1 MVKEIRQRNEQVK
14 PNERGLRVLR
24 ENFPGCFRADGTFD
38 LVRFQEAIK
47 ETTDVVSEG
56 YELKF
61 LGKEYAKMLAAL
73 DTETVLVPDEEQ
85 NAQPENVASGNIYL
99 SGDNLDGLKHLLK
112 SYAHSVKCIYIDPPY
127 NTGSDGF
134 VYNDTFAFTTAELV
148 QKLGIDEE
156 EAARILDMTTRGS
169 ASHSAWLTFMYAR
182 LLLARDL
189 LKRDGVIFLSI
200 DENEHSNLQLI
211 CNDIFG
217 EENFAGEII
226 WCNSSKNDQAYI
238 SIQHEYILAY
248 VRDKSVNIGDWTEKK
263 EGTDEIFRAF
273 DKFHKEYGDDWEKIH
288 QAALKW
294 YKQFPPSNPIY
305 DSKHYSYMDDVK
317 GVYFPSDISGPNYGQ
332 YRYELLHPITHK
344 PCKEPA
350 SGWRFPKE
358 KMDMLVQKR
367 MIQFGE
373 NETTVPK
380 NKTYLI
386 DTLEQGLTSIK
397 YKDGRVAS
405 KQLAKLFDGNFMFSN
420 PKDAELL
427 GKLFEAVHIDDGDIV
442 CDFFGGS
449 STTAEAVFQLAIA
462 KKERI
467 RCLVVQS
474 QDNLD
479 QLLFRV
485 TGSAKNIIKNEI
497 HLCEMKEVPHTL
509 DEIGME
515 RIRRAAKKLRAA
527 HPETQADLGFRHY
540 TLSAASQDTLDKLD
554 AFDPTRDADMFVKDN
569 WLAKFGKETVLAT
582 WLVRD
587 HYGFAKPEVLDFA
600 GYPAY
605 FMQHHLYLLDEGL
618 SEEAMEALLVR
629 YETDGTFNP
638 ENLVL
643 FGYSFTFDERASL
656 DINVR
661 RLKDTGKSLAVH
673 IDVRY

>member
-1 MVKEIRQRNEQVK
+1 MVKEIRQRNGKMK
-14 PNERGLRVLR
+14 PNEREMRVLR

-47 ETTDVVSEG
+47 ETTDIVNEG

-73 DTETVLVPDEEQ
+73 DTETVIVPDEEQ
-85 NAQPENVASGNIYL
+85 NAQTENAASGNIYL

-134 VYNDTFAFTTAELV
+134 VYNDTFAFTTADLV

-189 LKRDGVIFLSI
+189 LKRDGVIFISI
-200 DENEHSNLQLI
+200 DDNEQSNLKLV
-211 CNDIFG
+211 CDDIFG
-217 EENFAGEII
+217 EENFIAQFIWERAYSPKNDAKFVSNSHEYVLMYARNADDFQIGRLPRTQEANARYKNPDNDPRGVWKPSDLSVKTYNPECDYPITTPSGRII
-226 WCNSSKNDQAYI
+226 EPPTGRCWRLSKN
-238 SIQHEYILAY
+238 
-248 VRDKSVNIGDWTEKK
+248 
-263 EGTDEIFRAF
+263 AF
-273 DKFHKEYGDDWEKIH
+273 LERLQDNRIYFGDDGNSVPQLKRFLSELKFEGMAPTSILFYKDVGHSQEGAKEVTKIMG
-288 QAALKW
+288 A
-294 YKQFPPSNPIY
+294 
-305 DSKHYSYMDDVK
+305 
-317 GVYFPSDISGPNYGQ
+317 GVFDGPKPV
-332 YRYELLHPITHK
+332 RLLLHLLTLANLDK
-344 PCKEPA
+344 D
-350 SGWRFPKE
+350 S
-358 KMDMLVQKR
+358 LV
-367 MIQFGE
+367 
-373 NETTVPK
+373 V
-380 NKTYLI
+380 
-386 DTLEQGLTSIK
+386 
-397 YKDGRVAS
+397 
-405 KQLAKLFDGNFMFSN
+405 
-420 PKDAELL
+420 
-427 GKLFEAVHIDDGDIV
+427 
-442 CDFFGGS
+442 DFFGGS
-449 STTAEAVFQLAIA
+449 SSTAHAVMKYNVEHNTQCRYLLIQLPENVKQGSEAEKQGFH
-462 KKERI
+462 RI
-467 RCLVVQS
+467 
-474 QDNLD
+474 D
-479 QLLFRV
+479 Q
-485 TGSAKNIIKNEI
+485 
-497 HLCEMKEVPHTL
+497 
-509 DEIGME
+509 IGME
-515 RIRRAAKKLRAA
+515 RIRKTGKLLRAA

-587 HYGFAKPEVLDFA
+587 HYGFARPEVLDFA

-605 FMQHHLYLLDEGL
+605 AMPHHLYLLDEGL

>member
-38 LVRFQEAIK
+38 LVRFQEEIK

-85 NAQPENVASGNIYL
+85 NAQPENAASGNIYL

-148 QKLGIDEE
+148 QKLDIDEE

-189 LKRDGVIFLSI
+189 LKRDGVIFISI
-200 DENEHSNLQLI
+200 DDNEQSNLKLV
-211 CNDIFG
+211 CDDIFG
-217 EENFAGEII
+217 EENFIAQLIWERAYSPKNDAKFVSNSHEYVLMYARNADDFQIGRLPRTQEANARYKNPDNDPRGVWKPSDLSVKTYTPECDYPITTPSGRII
-226 WCNSSKNDQAYI
+226 EPPTGRCWRLSKN
-238 SIQHEYILAY
+238 
-248 VRDKSVNIGDWTEKK
+248 
-263 EGTDEIFRAF
+263 AF
-273 DKFHKEYGDDWEKIH
+273 LERLQDNRIYFGDDGNSVPQLKRFLSELKFEGMAPTSILFYKDVGHSQEGAKEVTKIMG
-288 QAALKW
+288 A
-294 YKQFPPSNPIY
+294 
-305 DSKHYSYMDDVK
+305 
-317 GVYFPSDISGPNYGQ
+317 GVFDGPKPV
-332 YRYELLHPITHK
+332 RLLLHLLTLANLDKDSLVVDFFAGSSSTAHALMK
-344 PCKEPA
+344 YNAEHHTKCKYV
-350 SGWRFPKE
+350 
-358 KMDMLVQKR
+358 LVQLP
-367 MIQFGE
+367 E
-373 NETTVPK
+373 NVKQGSEAEK
-380 NKTYLI
+380 QGFRRI
-386 DTLEQGLTSIK
+386 DQ
-397 YKDGRVAS
+397 
-405 KQLAKLFDGNFMFSN
+405 
-420 PKDAELL
+420 
-427 GKLFEAVHIDDGDIV
+427 
-442 CDFFGGS
+442 
-449 STTAEAVFQLAIA
+449 
-462 KKERI
+462 
-467 RCLVVQS
+467 
-474 QDNLD
+474 
-479 QLLFRV
+479 
-485 TGSAKNIIKNEI
+485 
-497 HLCEMKEVPHTL
+497 
-509 DEIGME
+509 IGME
-515 RIRRAAKKLRAA
+515 RIRKTAKILRAA

>member
-85 NAQPENVASGNIYL
+85 NAQPENAASGNIYL

-134 VYNDTFAFTTAELV
+134 VYSDTFAFTTAELV

-189 LKRDGVIFLSI
+189 LKRDGVIFISI
-200 DENEHSNLQLI
+200 DDNEQSNLKLV
-211 CNDIFG
+211 CDDIFG
-217 EENFAGEII
+217 EENFIAQLIWERAYSPKNDAKFVSNSHEYVLMYARNADDFQIGRLPRTQEANARYKNPDNDPRGVWKPSDLSVKTYNPECDYPITTPSGRII
-226 WCNSSKNDQAYI
+226 EPPTGRCWSLSKN
-238 SIQHEYILAY
+238 
-248 VRDKSVNIGDWTEKK
+248 
-263 EGTDEIFRAF
+263 AF
-273 DKFHKEYGDDWEKIH
+273 WERLQDNRIYFGDDGNSVPQLKRFLSELKFEGMAPTSILFYKDVGHSQEGAKEVTKIMG
-288 QAALKW
+288 A
-294 YKQFPPSNPIY
+294 
-305 DSKHYSYMDDVK
+305 
-317 GVYFPSDISGPNYGQ
+317 GVFDGPKPV
-332 YRYELLHPITHK
+332 RLLLHLLTLANLDKDSLVVDFFAGSSSTAHALMK
-344 PCKEPA
+344 YNAEHHTKCKYV
-350 SGWRFPKE
+350 
-358 KMDMLVQKR
+358 LVQLP
-367 MIQFGE
+367 E
-373 NETTVPK
+373 NVKQGSEAEK
-380 NKTYLI
+380 QGFRRI
-386 DTLEQGLTSIK
+386 DQ
-397 YKDGRVAS
+397 
-405 KQLAKLFDGNFMFSN
+405 
-420 PKDAELL
+420 
-427 GKLFEAVHIDDGDIV
+427 
-442 CDFFGGS
+442 
-449 STTAEAVFQLAIA
+449 
-462 KKERI
+462 
-467 RCLVVQS
+467 
-474 QDNLD
+474 
-479 QLLFRV
+479 
-485 TGSAKNIIKNEI
+485 
-497 HLCEMKEVPHTL
+497 
-509 DEIGME
+509 IGME
-515 RIRRAAKKLRAA
+515 RIRKTAKILRAA

-540 TLSAASQDTLDKLD
+540 TLSAVSEDTLDKLD

-605 FMQHHLYLLDEGL
+605 FIQHHLYLLDEGL

-629 YETDGTFNP
+629 YETDGRFNP

-656 DINVR
+656 AINVR

>member
-85 NAQPENVASGNIYL
+85 NAQPENAASGNIYL

-134 VYNDTFAFTTAELV
+134 VYSDTFAFTTAELV

-189 LKRDGVIFLSI
+189 LKRDGVIFISI
-200 DENEHSNLQLI
+200 DDNEQSNLKLV
-211 CNDIFG
+211 CDDIFG
-217 EENFAGEII
+217 EENFIAQLIWERAYSPKNDAKFVSNSHEYVLMYARNADDFQIGRLPRTQEANARYKNPDNDPRGVWKPSDLSVKTYNPECDYPITTPSGRII
-226 WCNSSKNDQAYI
+226 EPPTGRCWSLSKN
-238 SIQHEYILAY
+238 
-248 VRDKSVNIGDWTEKK
+248 
-263 EGTDEIFRAF
+263 AF
-273 DKFHKEYGDDWEKIH
+273 LERLQDNRIYFGDDGNSVPQLKRFLSELKFEGMAPTSILFYKDVGHSQEGAKEVTKIMG
-288 QAALKW
+288 A
-294 YKQFPPSNPIY
+294 
-305 DSKHYSYMDDVK
+305 
-317 GVYFPSDISGPNYGQ
+317 GVFDGPKPV
-332 YRYELLHPITHK
+332 RLLLHLLTLANLDKDSLVVDFFAGSSSTAHALMK
-344 PCKEPA
+344 YNAEHHTKCKYV
-350 SGWRFPKE
+350 
-358 KMDMLVQKR
+358 LVQLP
-367 MIQFGE
+367 E
-373 NETTVPK
+373 NVKQGSEAEK
-380 NKTYLI
+380 QGFRRI
-386 DTLEQGLTSIK
+386 DQ
-397 YKDGRVAS
+397 
-405 KQLAKLFDGNFMFSN
+405 
-420 PKDAELL
+420 
-427 GKLFEAVHIDDGDIV
+427 
-442 CDFFGGS
+442 
-449 STTAEAVFQLAIA
+449 
-462 KKERI
+462 
-467 RCLVVQS
+467 
-474 QDNLD
+474 
-479 QLLFRV
+479 
-485 TGSAKNIIKNEI
+485 
-497 HLCEMKEVPHTL
+497 
-509 DEIGME
+509 IGME
-515 RIRRAAKKLRAA
+515 RIRKTAKILRAA

-540 TLSAASQDTLDKLD
+540 TLSAVSEDTLDKLD

>member
-1 MVKEIRQRNEQVK
+1 MVKEIRQRNGKMK
-14 PNERGLRVLR
+14 PNEREMRVLR

-47 ETTDVVSEG
+47 ETTDIVNEG

-73 DTETVLVPDEEQ
+73 DTETVIVPDEEQ
-85 NAQPENVASGNIYL
+85 NAQTENAASGNIYL

-189 LKRDGVIFLSI
+189 LKRDGVIFISI
-200 DENEHSNLQLI
+200 DDNEQSNLKLV
-211 CNDIFG
+211 CDDIFG
-217 EENFAGEII
+217 EENFIAQFIWERAYSPKNDAKFVSNSHEYVLMYARNADDFQIGRLPRTQEANARYKNPDNDPRGVWKPSDLSVKTYNPECDYPITTPSGRII
-226 WCNSSKNDQAYI
+226 EPPTGRCWSLSKN
-238 SIQHEYILAY
+238 
-248 VRDKSVNIGDWTEKK
+248 
-263 EGTDEIFRAF
+263 AF
-273 DKFHKEYGDDWEKIH
+273 LERLQDNRIYFGDDGNSVPQLKRFLSELKFEGMAPTSILFYKDVGHSQEGAKEVTKIMG
-288 QAALKW
+288 A
-294 YKQFPPSNPIY
+294 
-305 DSKHYSYMDDVK
+305 
-317 GVYFPSDISGPNYGQ
+317 GVFDGPKPV
-332 YRYELLHPITHK
+332 RLLLHLLTLANLDK
-344 PCKEPA
+344 D
-350 SGWRFPKE
+350 S
-358 KMDMLVQKR
+358 LV
-367 MIQFGE
+367 
-373 NETTVPK
+373 V
-380 NKTYLI
+380 
-386 DTLEQGLTSIK
+386 
-397 YKDGRVAS
+397 
-405 KQLAKLFDGNFMFSN
+405 
-420 PKDAELL
+420 
-427 GKLFEAVHIDDGDIV
+427 
-442 CDFFGGS
+442 DFFGGS
-449 STTAEAVFQLAIA
+449 SSTAHAVMKYNVEHNTQCRYLLIQLPENVKQGSEAEKQGFH
-462 KKERI
+462 RI
-467 RCLVVQS
+467 
-474 QDNLD
+474 D
-479 QLLFRV
+479 Q
-485 TGSAKNIIKNEI
+485 
-497 HLCEMKEVPHTL
+497 
-509 DEIGME
+509 IGME
-515 RIRRAAKKLRAA
+515 RIRKTGKLLREA

-587 HYGFAKPEVLDFA
+587 HYGFARPEVLDFA

-605 FMQHHLYLLDEGL
+605 AMPHHLYLLDEGL

>member
-1 MVKEIRQRNEQVK
+1 MVKAIRQRNEQVK

-38 LVRFQEAIK
+38 LVRFQEEIK

-85 NAQPENVASGNIYL
+85 NAQPENAASGNIYL

-148 QKLGIDEE
+148 QKLDIDEE

-189 LKRDGVIFLSI
+189 LKRDGVIFISI
-200 DENEHSNLQLI
+200 DDNEQSNLKLV
-211 CNDIFG
+211 CDDIFG
-217 EENFAGEII
+217 EENFIAQLIWERAYSPKNDAKFVSNSHEYVLMYARNADDFQIGRLPRTQEANARYKNPDNDPRGVWKPSDLSVKTYTPECDYPITTPSGRII
-226 WCNSSKNDQAYI
+226 EPPTGRCWRLSKN
-238 SIQHEYILAY
+238 
-248 VRDKSVNIGDWTEKK
+248 
-263 EGTDEIFRAF
+263 AF
-273 DKFHKEYGDDWEKIH
+273 LERLQDNRIYFGDDGNSVPQLKRFLSELKFEGMAPTSILFYKDVGHSQEGAKEVTKIMG
-288 QAALKW
+288 A
-294 YKQFPPSNPIY
+294 
-305 DSKHYSYMDDVK
+305 
-317 GVYFPSDISGPNYGQ
+317 GVFDGPKPV
-332 YRYELLHPITHK
+332 RLLLHLLTLANLDKDSLVVDFFAGSSSTAHALMK
-344 PCKEPA
+344 YNAEHHTKCKYV
-350 SGWRFPKE
+350 
-358 KMDMLVQKR
+358 LVQLP
-367 MIQFGE
+367 E
-373 NETTVPK
+373 NVKQGSEAEK
-380 NKTYLI
+380 QGFRRI
-386 DTLEQGLTSIK
+386 DQ
-397 YKDGRVAS
+397 
-405 KQLAKLFDGNFMFSN
+405 
-420 PKDAELL
+420 
-427 GKLFEAVHIDDGDIV
+427 
-442 CDFFGGS
+442 
-449 STTAEAVFQLAIA
+449 
-462 KKERI
+462 
-467 RCLVVQS
+467 
-474 QDNLD
+474 
-479 QLLFRV
+479 
-485 TGSAKNIIKNEI
+485 
-497 HLCEMKEVPHTL
+497 
-509 DEIGME
+509 IGME
-515 RIRRAAKKLRAA
+515 RIRKTAKILRAT

-638 ENLVL
+638 ESLVL

-656 DINVR
+656 AINVR

>member
-1 MVKEIRQRNEQVK
+1 MVKEIRQRNGKMK
-14 PNERGLRVLR
+14 PNEREMRVLR

-47 ETTDVVSEG
+47 ETTDIVNEG

-73 DTETVLVPDEEQ
+73 DTETVIVPDEEQ
-85 NAQPENVASGNIYL
+85 NAQTENAASGNIYL

-189 LKRDGVIFLSI
+189 LKRDGVIFISI
-200 DENEHSNLQLI
+200 DDNEQSNLKLV
-211 CNDIFG
+211 CDDIFG
-217 EENFAGEII
+217 EENFIAQFIWERAYSPKNDAKFVSNSHEYVLMYARNADDFQIGRLPRTQEANARYKNPDNDPRGVWKPSDLSVKTYNPECDYPITTPSGRII
-226 WCNSSKNDQAYI
+226 EPPTGRCWRISKN
-238 SIQHEYILAY
+238 
-248 VRDKSVNIGDWTEKK
+248 
-263 EGTDEIFRAF
+263 AF
-273 DKFHKEYGDDWEKIH
+273 LERLQDNRIYFGDDGNSVPQLKRFLSELKFEGMAPTSILFYKDVGHSQEGAKEVTKIMG
-288 QAALKW
+288 A
-294 YKQFPPSNPIY
+294 
-305 DSKHYSYMDDVK
+305 
-317 GVYFPSDISGPNYGQ
+317 GVFDGPKPV
-332 YRYELLHPITHK
+332 RLLLHLLTLANLDK
-344 PCKEPA
+344 D
-350 SGWRFPKE
+350 S
-358 KMDMLVQKR
+358 LV
-367 MIQFGE
+367 
-373 NETTVPK
+373 V
-380 NKTYLI
+380 
-386 DTLEQGLTSIK
+386 
-397 YKDGRVAS
+397 
-405 KQLAKLFDGNFMFSN
+405 
-420 PKDAELL
+420 
-427 GKLFEAVHIDDGDIV
+427 
-442 CDFFGGS
+442 DFFGGS
-449 STTAEAVFQLAIA
+449 SSTAHAVMKYNVEHNTQCRYLLIQLPENVKQGSEAEKQGFH
-462 KKERI
+462 RI
-467 RCLVVQS
+467 
-474 QDNLD
+474 D
-479 QLLFRV
+479 Q
-485 TGSAKNIIKNEI
+485 
-497 HLCEMKEVPHTL
+497 
-509 DEIGME
+509 IGME
-515 RIRRAAKKLRAA
+515 RIRKTGKLLRAA

-587 HYGFAKPEVLDFA
+587 HYGFARPEVLDFA

-605 FMQHHLYLLDEGL
+605 AMPHHLYLLDEGL

>member
-1 MVKEIRQRNEQVK
+1 MVKEIRQRNGKMK
-14 PNERGLRVLR
+14 PNEREMRVLR

-38 LVRFQEAIK
+38 LVRFQEMIQ
-47 ETTDVVSEG
+47 ETTDVVNEG

-73 DTETVLVPDEEQ
+73 DTETVIVPDEQQ
-85 NAQPENVASGNIYL
+85 NAQTENAASGNIYL

-189 LKRDGVIFLSI
+189 LKRDGVIFISI
-200 DENEHSNLQLI
+200 DDNEQSNLKLV
-211 CNDIFG
+211 CDDIFG
-217 EENFAGEII
+217 EENFIAQFIWERAYSPKNDAKFVSNSHEYVLMYARNADDFQIGRLPRTQEANARYKNPDNDPRGVWKPSDLSVKTYNPECDYPITTPSGRII
-226 WCNSSKNDQAYI
+226 EPPTGRCWSLSKN
-238 SIQHEYILAY
+238 
-248 VRDKSVNIGDWTEKK
+248 
-263 EGTDEIFRAF
+263 AF
-273 DKFHKEYGDDWEKIH
+273 LERLQDNRIYFGDDGNSVPQLKRFLSELKFEGMAPTSILFYKDVGHSQEGAKEVTKIMG
-288 QAALKW
+288 A
-294 YKQFPPSNPIY
+294 
-305 DSKHYSYMDDVK
+305 
-317 GVYFPSDISGPNYGQ
+317 GVFDGPKPV
-332 YRYELLHPITHK
+332 RLLLHLLTLANLDK
-344 PCKEPA
+344 D
-350 SGWRFPKE
+350 S
-358 KMDMLVQKR
+358 LV
-367 MIQFGE
+367 
-373 NETTVPK
+373 V
-380 NKTYLI
+380 
-386 DTLEQGLTSIK
+386 
-397 YKDGRVAS
+397 
-405 KQLAKLFDGNFMFSN
+405 
-420 PKDAELL
+420 
-427 GKLFEAVHIDDGDIV
+427 
-442 CDFFGGS
+442 DFFGGS
-449 STTAEAVFQLAIA
+449 SSTAHAVMKYNVEHNTQCRYLLIQLPENVKQGSEAEKQGFH
-462 KKERI
+462 RI
-467 RCLVVQS
+467 
-474 QDNLD
+474 D
-479 QLLFRV
+479 Q
-485 TGSAKNIIKNEI
+485 
-497 HLCEMKEVPHTL
+497 
-509 DEIGME
+509 IGME
-515 RIRRAAKKLRAA
+515 RIRKTGKLLRAA

-587 HYGFAKPEVLDFA
+587 HYGFARPEVLDFA

-605 FMQHHLYLLDEGL
+605 AMPHHLYLLDEGL

>member
-14 PNERGLRVLR
+14 PNEREMRVLR

-85 NAQPENVASGNIYL
+85 NAQPENAASGNIYL

-169 ASHSAWLTFMYAR
+169 ASHSAWLTFLYPR
-182 LLLARDL
+182 LMLARDL
-189 LKRDGVIFLSI
+189 LSEDGVIFISI
-200 DENEHSNLQLI
+200 DDNEQANLKLL
-211 CNDIFG
+211 CDDIFG
-217 EENFAGEII
+217 ENNFVDTVIWQKKYSPQNAVEWFSENHDFILVYARQKEKWHPQLLPRTEEMNARYRNLDNDPRGPWKAENATAQAGHGTASQFYVLKAPNGKEHTLPSGRCWLYTQPVMQKMIAEQRVWFGEDGNNVPAIKRFLSEVKQGIACQTI
-226 WCNSSKNDQAYI
+226 WRYEDVGHTQ
-238 SIQHEYILAY
+238 E
-248 VRDKSVNIGDWTEKK
+248 GKK
-263 EGTDEIFRAF
+263 ELKALFSEGIPFETPKPTRLLRRILQLSGE
-273 DKFHKEYGDDWEKIH
+273 DD
-288 QAALKW
+288 
-294 YKQFPPSNPIY
+294 F
-305 DSKHYSYMDDVK
+305 
-317 GVYFPSDISGPNYGQ
+317 
-332 YRYELLHPITHK
+332 
-344 PCKEPA
+344 
-350 SGWRFPKE
+350 
-358 KMDMLVQKR
+358 
-367 MIQFGE
+367 
-373 NETTVPK
+373 TV
-380 NKTYLI
+380 L
-386 DTLEQGLTSIK
+386 
-397 YKDGRVAS
+397 
-405 KQLAKLFDGNFMFSN
+405 
-420 PKDAELL
+420 
-427 GKLFEAVHIDDGDIV
+427 
-442 CDFFGGS
+442 DFFGGS
-449 STTAEAVFQLAIA
+449 ATTAEAVMQENIENDKHLRYILVQIA
-462 KKERI
+462 
-467 RCLVVQS
+467 
-474 QDNLD
+474 D
-479 QLLFRV
+479 RV
-485 TGSAKNIIKNEI
+485 EAGSEAEKTGF
-497 HLCEMKEVPHTL
+497 HTL
-509 DEIGME
+509 DEIGRE
-515 RIRRAAKKLRAA
+515 RIRRAAEKLRAA

-605 FMQHHLYLLDEGL
+605 FIQHHLYLLDEGL

-629 YETDGTFNP
+629 YETDGRFNP

-656 DINVR
+656 AINVR